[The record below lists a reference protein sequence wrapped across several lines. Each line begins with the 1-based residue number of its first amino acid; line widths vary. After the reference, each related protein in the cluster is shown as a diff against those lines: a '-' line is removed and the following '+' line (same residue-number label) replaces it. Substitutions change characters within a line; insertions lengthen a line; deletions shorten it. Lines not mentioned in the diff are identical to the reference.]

1 MNPHTRPPGWVW
13 NGMID
18 RYPSLI
24 VRPADPA
31 GVAAAVRLAHNK
43 EMRGISGRSGIL
55 GRITRQAQSF

>member
-24 VRPADPA
+24 VRPADPE
-31 GVAAAVRLAHNK
+31 GVAAAVRLAHN
-43 EMRGISGRSGIL
+43 
-55 GRITRQAQSF
+55 